1 MTRPG
6 TRRNKCGILP
16 FIANFERF
24 VATTE
29 AIFKSSE
36 RRVDLEKWYLILVT
50 AMVTAI
56 ARIAFQ
62 VSIAQVWPLNHFFLF
77 PLCKKS
83 LISRE
88 GKSMSPLLEETFL

>member
-1 MTRPG
+1 MFFVVKSKQERIELVTRPG

-62 VSIAQVWPLNHFFLF
+62 V
-77 PLCKKS
+77 
-83 LISRE
+83 
-88 GKSMSPLLEETFL
+88 LLLRSGH